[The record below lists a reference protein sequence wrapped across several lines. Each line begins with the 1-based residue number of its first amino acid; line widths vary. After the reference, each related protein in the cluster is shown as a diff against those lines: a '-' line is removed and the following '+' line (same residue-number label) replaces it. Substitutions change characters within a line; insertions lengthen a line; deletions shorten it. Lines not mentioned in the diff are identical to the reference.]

1 MKNTTCVQNCLIK
14 GTKFCNLQ
22 YVSSKSKKKN
32 GMAGS
37 VGGQDETNPKLPLAT
52 LGTKFCNL
60 RYVSSKSKKKLY
72 G

>member
-1 MKNTTCVQNCLIK
+1 MLAVNQ
-14 GTKFCNLQ
+14 
-22 YVSSKSKKKN
+22 KKKN

-52 LGTKFCNL
+52 LGTKFCNS